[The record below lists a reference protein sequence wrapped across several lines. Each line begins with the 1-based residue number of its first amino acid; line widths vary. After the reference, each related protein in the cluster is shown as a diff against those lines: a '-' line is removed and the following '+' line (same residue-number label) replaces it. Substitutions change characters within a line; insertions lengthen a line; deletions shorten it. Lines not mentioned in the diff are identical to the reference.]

1 MHLDVQDLR
10 WALKSMR
17 LGDAGASVPHEAI
30 FINAVHGLI
39 AVVDAEAEAV
49 VAAVAAAAREGEG
62 EGVRDGVE
70 TKRAKTVSSAVL
82 AGEAAEATTAMET
95 GTGTGLGAGMDA
107 GTATVAETGAGT
119 GTATRAGVGAGAGA
133 GAGTGTGTGTGAG
146 AATAIAAGTGR
157 GAARERE
164 ALQYL
169 RCVVQEITLQALE
182 PWKRD
187 ACAPLTT
194 PAGEWVRL
202 LGDIDG
208 TLAGR
213 ALADRGVRSD
223 GAVVLPPP
231 AHPQSGRPLPAYAA
245 PPAPPR
251 ATPRAQTLSA
261 CRWSPSQ
268 CVTVNGRLGT
278 VEEVLRLSP
287 WAAPSPTCP
296 LPLGLSLTHAP
307 PPPIL
312 RPLPHPQAPSPW
324 ASPPP
329 SPWPLPHPRPSDRSC
344 PTPPPCTCTSS
355 GTGVSTAPTSPS
367 PAWRTWRGRWCGG
380 GRPWAWAVKS
390 WWVRLSCRACGACWG
405 LPPAILTPPPHLFI
419 LTV

>member
-133 GAGTGTGTGTGAG
+133 GAGTGTGTGAG
-146 AATAIAAGTGR
+146 AATAVAAGTGR

-169 RCVVQEITLQALE
+169 RCVVQEITHQALE
-182 PWKRD
+182 PWIRD

-194 PAGEWVRL
+194 PAGEWARL
-202 LGDIDG
+202 LGDLDG
-208 TLAGR
+208 ILAGR
-213 ALADRGVRSD
+213 ALADQGVRSD

-231 AHPQSGRPLPAYAA
+231 AHPRTLAERPLPRSRLGPLAPFNITAA
-245 PPAPPR
+245 TVREDHAVPHGLRRGSMGRLDTALSIPPPAPTGFP
-251 ATPRAQTLSA
+251 AWVPLS
-261 CRWSPSQ
+261 
-268 CVTVNGRLGT
+268 GRGGAGLGT
-278 VEEVLRLSP
+278 HERV
-287 WAAPSPTCP
+287 
-296 LPLGLSLTHAP
+296 P
-307 PPPIL
+307 PPRIINCA
-312 RPLPHPQAPSPW
+312 RV
-324 ASPPP
+324 
-329 SPWPLPHPRPSDRSC
+329 RV
-344 PTPPPCTCTSS
+344 SS
-355 GTGVSTAPTSPS
+355 VLA
-367 PAWRTWRGRWCGG
+367 
-380 GRPWAWAVKS
+380 
-390 WWVRLSCRACGACWG
+390 
-405 LPPAILTPPPHLFI
+405 
-419 LTV
+419 